1 MRVSSREALG
11 LRITRITDGLDCAPA
26 SVSAAWAGGGGI
38 RAAAQLTATKAIKTG
53 PAIPPLR
60 PRPMAAWIH
69 VHKKGTPRTE
79 KAVQGAHSRT
89 QRERVR
95 PPGSGLVCRQP
106 VEREMAR

>member
-60 PRPMAAWIH
+60 PRPMAAAGPRSQKGDH
-69 VHKKGTPRTE
+69 ELKKLYRARTAVHSGSACARP
-79 KAVQGAHSRT
+79 AVDSCA
-89 QRERVR
+89 
-95 PPGSGLVCRQP
+95 GSQWNVK
-106 VEREMAR
+106 

>member
-26 SVSAAWAGGGGI
+26 SVSAAWAGGGGT

-60 PRPMAAWIH
+60 PRPMAAAGPRSQ
-69 VHKKGTPRTE
+69 KGDPRTE
-79 KAVQGAHSRT
+79 KATGRAGRT

-106 VEREMAR
+106 VEREMTR